1 MNKQK
6 PETNLNEV
14 IKNCL
19 ETHPEQV
26 KLISEEELEKELK
39 KPAKFLDMTGKGHN
53 LNEIYDKI

>member
-6 PETNLNEV
+6 SNLNEV
-14 IKNCL
+14 IKICL

-26 KLISEEELEKELK
+26 NLISTEDLEKELK

-53 LNEIYDKI
+53 LKEIYDKI